1 MRWRPIRRD
10 MTCDAVAARVTDYLE
25 GALSAPDRARF
36 AHHLDGC
43 DDCRAYVAQ
52 FAQTLN
58 ALGALRADDAPP
70 EALDALLDAFRAH
83 VGLT

>member
-1 MRWRPIRRD
+1 MRWRPTRRG
-10 MTCDAVAARVTDYLE
+10 MTCDEVAARVTDYLE
-25 GALSAPDRARF
+25 GALSAADRARF
-36 AHHLDGC
+36 ESHLDDC

-58 ALGALRADDAPP
+58 ALGALRADDAAP

-83 VGLT
+83 VG